1 MAGDKKTVKSIKLY
15 SDGKIAE
22 TSSKGNQEKWQ
33 DNGRWYKLDQFG
45 YEGLAEVTVSNLLE
59 LSSIEQNTPFKF
71 VRYSPEIINAHGID
85 RTGCSSKNFLK
96 KGQSIV
102 TLSHLFKSYGMHLAD
117 SLSKLPSD
125 KQRIAFIAEKTAEL
139 TGLDMFPKY
148 LTLMF
153 ETDALFLNNDRHLNN
168 IAVLE
173 CNGIFDY
180 CPIFD
185 NGAALLSNEMDYPMN
200 IDPEAL
206 VRSVH
211 ARPLNTTFNRQM
223 IHAVKLY
230 GIQLDISRLTT
241 SDIRKAIS
249 ESLEFY
255 PDRDRGII
263 SDRVITTIEM
273 RQSERMKILNK
284 F

>member
-1 MAGDKKTVKSIKLY
+1 MKSIKLY
-15 SDGKIAE
+15 SDDKIAE

-45 YEGLAEVTVSNLLE
+45 YEGLAEVTVSNLLK
-59 LSSIEQNTPFKF
+59 LSSIEHNTPFKF

-102 TLSHLFKSYGMHLAD
+102 TMSHLFRSYGMPLTE
-117 SLSKLPSD
+117 SLSRLTSD
-125 KQRIAFIAEKTAEL
+125 KRRIAFIAEKTAEL
-139 TGLDMFPKY
+139 TGLDMFPQY
-148 LTLMF
+148 LTLIF

-173 CNGIFDY
+173 CNGKYDY

-185 NGAALLSNEMDYPMN
+185 NGAALLSNMMDYPMN

-206 VRSVH
+206 IKSVH

-223 IHAVKLY
+223 IHAVRLY
-230 GIQLDISRLTT
+230 GIQLDIIRITT
-241 SDIRKAIS
+241 NDIRKAIS
-249 ESLEFY
+249 DSLEFY

-263 SDRVITTIEM
+263 TDRVMTTIEM
-273 RQSERMKILNK
+273 RQSERLKIISRL
-284 F
+284 

>member
-1 MAGDKKTVKSIKLY
+1 MKSIKLY
-15 SDGKIAE
+15 SDDRIAE

-45 YEGLAEVTVSNLLE
+45 YEGLAEVTVSNLLK
-59 LSSIEQNTPFKF
+59 LSSIEHNTPFKF

-85 RTGCSSKNFLK
+85 RTGCSSKSFLK

-102 TLSHLFKSYGMHLAD
+102 TMSHLFRSYGMPLTE
-117 SLSKLPSD
+117 SLSRLTSD
-125 KQRIAFIAEKTAEL
+125 KRRIAFIAEKTAEL
-139 TGLDMFPKY
+139 TGLDMFPQY
-148 LTLMF
+148 LTLIF

-173 CNGIFDY
+173 CNGKYDY

-185 NGAALLSNEMDYPMN
+185 NGAALLSNMMDYPMN

-206 VRSVH
+206 IKSVH

-223 IHAVKLY
+223 IHAVRLY
-230 GIQLDISRLTT
+230 GIQLDIIRITT
-241 SDIRKAIS
+241 NDIRKAIS
-249 ESLEFY
+249 DSLEFY

-263 SDRVITTIEM
+263 TDRVMTTIEM
-273 RQSERMKILNK
+273 RQSERLKIISRL
-284 F
+284 

>member
-1 MAGDKKTVKSIKLY
+1 MKSIKLY
-15 SDGKIAE
+15 SDDRIAE

-45 YEGLAEVTVSNLLE
+45 YEGLAEVTVSNLLK
-59 LSSIEQNTPFKF
+59 LSSIEHNTPFKF

-102 TLSHLFKSYGMHLAD
+102 TLSHLFRSYGMPLTE
-117 SLSKLPSD
+117 SLSRLTSD
-125 KQRIAFIAEKTAEL
+125 KRRIAFIAEKTAEL
-139 TGLDMFPKY
+139 TGLDMFPQY
-148 LTLMF
+148 LTLIF

-173 CNGIFDY
+173 CNGKYDY

-185 NGAALLSNEMDYPMN
+185 NGAALLSNMMDYPMN

-206 VRSVH
+206 IKSVH

-223 IHAVKLY
+223 IHAVRLY
-230 GIQLDISRLTT
+230 GIQLDIIRITT
-241 SDIRKAIS
+241 NDIRKAIS
-249 ESLEFY
+249 DSLEFY

-263 SDRVITTIEM
+263 TDRVMTTIEM
-273 RQSERMKILNK
+273 RQSERLKIISRL
-284 F
+284 

>member
-1 MAGDKKTVKSIKLY
+1 MKSIKLY
-15 SDGKIAE
+15 SDDRIAE

-45 YEGLAEVTVSNLLE
+45 YEGLAEVTVSNLLK
-59 LSSIEQNTPFKF
+59 LSSIEHNTPFKF

-102 TLSHLFKSYGMHLAD
+102 TMSHLFRSYGMPLTE
-117 SLSKLPSD
+117 SLSRLTSD
-125 KQRIAFIAEKTAEL
+125 KRRIAFIAEKTAEL
-139 TGLDMFPKY
+139 TGLDMFPQY
-148 LTLMF
+148 LTLIF
-153 ETDALFLNNDRHLNN
+153 ETDALFLNNDRHLDN

-173 CNGIFDY
+173 CNGKYDY

-185 NGAALLSNEMDYPMN
+185 NGAALLSNMMDYPMN

-206 VRSVH
+206 IKSVH

-223 IHAVKLY
+223 IHAVRLY
-230 GIQLDISRLTT
+230 GIQLDIIRITT
-241 SDIRKAIS
+241 NDIRKAIS
-249 ESLEFY
+249 DSLEFY

-263 SDRVITTIEM
+263 TDRVMTTIEM
-273 RQSERMKILNK
+273 RQSERLKIISRL
-284 F
+284 

>member
-1 MAGDKKTVKSIKLY
+1 MNNIKLY
-15 SDGKIAE
+15 SDDKIAE

-45 YEGLAEVTVSNLLE
+45 YEGLAEVTVSNLLK
-59 LSSIEQNTPFKF
+59 LSSIEHNTPFKF

-102 TLSHLFKSYGMHLAD
+102 TMSHLFKSYGMPLTE
-117 SLSKLPSD
+117 SLSRLTSD
-125 KQRIAFIAEKTAEL
+125 KRRIAFIAEKTAEL
-139 TGLDMFPKY
+139 TGLDMFPQY
-148 LTLMF
+148 LTLIF

-173 CNGIFDY
+173 CNGKYDY

-185 NGAALLSNEMDYPMN
+185 NGAALLSNMMDYPMN

-206 VRSVH
+206 IKSVH

-223 IHAVKLY
+223 IHAVRLY
-230 GIQLDISRLTT
+230 GIQLDIIRITT
-241 SDIRKAIS
+241 NDIRKAIS
-249 ESLEFY
+249 DSLEFY

-263 SDRVITTIEM
+263 TDRVMTTIEM
-273 RQSERMKILNK
+273 RQSERLKIISRL
-284 F
+284 

>member
-1 MAGDKKTVKSIKLY
+1 MKSIKLY
-15 SDGKIAE
+15 SDDRIAE

-45 YEGLAEVTVSNLLE
+45 YEGLAEVTVSNLLK
-59 LSSIEQNTPFKF
+59 LSSIEHNTPFKF

-102 TLSHLFKSYGMHLAD
+102 TLSHLFRSYGMPLTE
-117 SLSKLPSD
+117 SLSRLTSD
-125 KQRIAFIAEKTAEL
+125 KRRIAFIAEKTAEL
-139 TGLDMFPKY
+139 TGLDMFPQY
-148 LTLMF
+148 LALIF

-173 CNGIFDY
+173 CNGKYDY

-185 NGAALLSNEMDYPMN
+185 NGAALLSNMMDYPMN

-206 VRSVH
+206 IKSVH

-223 IHAVKLY
+223 IHAVRLY
-230 GIQLDISRLTT
+230 GIQLDIIRITT
-241 SDIRKAIS
+241 NDIRKAIS
-249 ESLEFY
+249 DSLEFY

-263 SDRVITTIEM
+263 TDRVMTTIEM
-273 RQSERMKILNK
+273 RQSERLKIISRL
-284 F
+284 

>member
-1 MAGDKKTVKSIKLY
+1 MKSIKLY
-15 SDGKIAE
+15 SDDKIAE

-45 YEGLAEVTVSNLLE
+45 YEGLAEVTVSNLLK
-59 LSSIEQNTPFKF
+59 LSSIEHNTPFKF

-102 TLSHLFKSYGMHLAD
+102 TMSHLFKSYGMPLTE
-117 SLSKLPSD
+117 SLSRLTSD
-125 KQRIAFIAEKTAEL
+125 KRRIAFIAEKTAEL
-139 TGLDMFPKY
+139 TGLDMFPQY
-148 LTLMF
+148 LTLIF

-173 CNGIFDY
+173 CNGKYDY

-185 NGAALLSNEMDYPMN
+185 NGAALLSNMMDYPMN

-206 VRSVH
+206 IKSVH

-223 IHAVKLY
+223 IHAVRLY
-230 GIQLDISRLTT
+230 GIQLDIIRITT
-241 SDIRKAIS
+241 NDIRKAIS
-249 ESLEFY
+249 DSLEFY

-263 SDRVITTIEM
+263 TDRVMTTIEM
-273 RQSERMKILNK
+273 RQSERLKIISRL
-284 F
+284 

>member
-1 MAGDKKTVKSIKLY
+1 MKSIKLY
-15 SDGKIAE
+15 SDDKIAE
-22 TSSKGNQEKWQ
+22 TSSMGNQEKWQ

-45 YEGLAEVTVSNLLE
+45 YEGLAEVTVSNLLK
-59 LSSIEQNTPFKF
+59 LSSIEHNTPFKF

-102 TLSHLFKSYGMHLAD
+102 TLSHLFRSYGMPLTE
-117 SLSKLPSD
+117 SLSRLTSD
-125 KQRIAFIAEKTAEL
+125 KRRIAFIAEKTAEL
-139 TGLDMFPKY
+139 TGLDMFPQY
-148 LTLMF
+148 LTLLF

-173 CNGIFDY
+173 CNGKYDY

-185 NGAALLSNEMDYPMN
+185 NGAALLSNMMDYPMN

-206 VRSVH
+206 IKSVH

-223 IHAVKLY
+223 IHAVRLY
-230 GIQLDISRLTT
+230 GIQLDIIRITT
-241 SDIRKAIS
+241 NDIRKAIS
-249 ESLEFY
+249 DSLEFY

-263 SDRVITTIEM
+263 TDRVMTTIEM
-273 RQSERMKILNK
+273 RQSERLKIISRL
-284 F
+284 

>member
-1 MAGDKKTVKSIKLY
+1 MNNIKLY
-15 SDGKIAE
+15 SDDKIAE

-45 YEGLAEVTVSNLLE
+45 YEGLAEVTVSNLLK
-59 LSSIEQNTPFKF
+59 LSSIEHNTPFKF

-102 TLSHLFKSYGMHLAD
+102 TLSHLFRSYGMPLTE
-117 SLSKLPSD
+117 SLSRLTSD
-125 KQRIAFIAEKTAEL
+125 KRRIAFIAEKTAEL
-139 TGLDMFPKY
+139 TGLDMFPQY
-148 LTLMF
+148 LTLIF

-173 CNGIFDY
+173 CNGKYDY

-185 NGAALLSNEMDYPMN
+185 NGAALLSNMMDYPMN

-206 VRSVH
+206 IKSVH

-223 IHAVKLY
+223 IHAVRLY
-230 GIQLDISRLTT
+230 GIQLDIIRITT
-241 SDIRKAIS
+241 NDIRKAIS
-249 ESLEFY
+249 DSLEFY

-263 SDRVITTIEM
+263 TDRVMTTIEM
-273 RQSERMKILNK
+273 RQSERLKIISRL
-284 F
+284 

>member
-1 MAGDKKTVKSIKLY
+1 MKSIKLY
-15 SDGKIAE
+15 SDDRIAE

-45 YEGLAEVTVSNLLE
+45 YEGLAEVTVSNLLK
-59 LSSIEQNTPFKF
+59 LSSIEHNTPFKF

-102 TLSHLFKSYGMHLAD
+102 TMSHLFRSYGMPLTE
-117 SLSKLPSD
+117 SLSRLTSD
-125 KQRIAFIAEKTAEL
+125 KRRIAFIAEKTAEL
-139 TGLDMFPKY
+139 TGLDMFPQY
-148 LTLMF
+148 LTLIF

-173 CNGIFDY
+173 CNGKYDY

-185 NGAALLSNEMDYPMN
+185 NGAALLSNMMDYPMN

-206 VRSVH
+206 IKSVH

-223 IHAVKLY
+223 IHAVRLY
-230 GIQLDISRLTT
+230 GIQLDIIRITT
-241 SDIRKAIS
+241 NDIRKAIS
-249 ESLEFY
+249 DSLEFY

-263 SDRVITTIEM
+263 TDRVMTTIEM
-273 RQSERMKILNK
+273 RQSERLKIISRL
-284 F
+284 

>member
-1 MAGDKKTVKSIKLY
+1 MNNIKLY
-15 SDGKIAE
+15 SDDKIAE

-45 YEGLAEVTVSNLLE
+45 YEGLAEVTVSNLLK
-59 LSSIEQNTPFKF
+59 LSSIEHNTPFKF

-102 TLSHLFKSYGMHLAD
+102 TLSHLFRSYGMPLID
-117 SLSKLPSD
+117 SLSRLTSD
-125 KQRIAFIAEKTAEL
+125 KRRIAFIAEKTAEL
-139 TGLDMFPKY
+139 TGLDMFPQY
-148 LTLMF
+148 LTLIF
-153 ETDALFLNNDRHLNN
+153 ETDALFLNNDRNLNN

-173 CNGIFDY
+173 CNGKYDY

-185 NGAALLSNEMDYPMN
+185 NGAALLSNMMDYPMN

-206 VRSVH
+206 IKSVH

-223 IHAVKLY
+223 IHAVRLY
-230 GIQLDISRLTT
+230 GIQLDIIRITT
-241 SDIRKAIS
+241 NDIRKAIS
-249 ESLEFY
+249 DSLEFY

-263 SDRVITTIEM
+263 TDRVITTIEM
-273 RQSERMKILNK
+273 RQSERLKIISRL
-284 F
+284 

>member
-1 MAGDKKTVKSIKLY
+1 MKSIKLY
-15 SDGKIAE
+15 SDDRIAE

-45 YEGLAEVTVSNLLE
+45 YEGLAEVTVSNLLK
-59 LSSIEQNTPFKF
+59 LSSIEHNTPFKF

-85 RTGCSSKNFLK
+85 RTGCSSKIFLK

-102 TLSHLFKSYGMHLAD
+102 TMSHLFRSYGMPLTE
-117 SLSKLPSD
+117 SLSRLTSD
-125 KQRIAFIAEKTAEL
+125 KRRIAFIAEKTAEL
-139 TGLDMFPKY
+139 TGLDMFPQY
-148 LTLMF
+148 LTLIF

-173 CNGIFDY
+173 CNGKYDY

-185 NGAALLSNEMDYPMN
+185 NGAALLSNMMDYPMN

-206 VRSVH
+206 IKSVH

-223 IHAVKLY
+223 IHSVRLY
-230 GIQLDISRLTT
+230 GIQLDIIRITT
-241 SDIRKAIS
+241 NDIRKAIS
-249 ESLEFY
+249 DSLEFY

-263 SDRVITTIEM
+263 TDRVMTTIEM
-273 RQSERMKILNK
+273 RQSERLKIISRL
-284 F
+284 

>member
-1 MAGDKKTVKSIKLY
+1 MNDIKLY
-15 SDGKIAE
+15 SDDKIAE

-45 YEGLAEVTVSNLLE
+45 YEGLAEVTVSNLLK
-59 LSSIEQNTPFKF
+59 LSSIEHNTPFKF

-102 TLSHLFKSYGMHLAD
+102 TLSHLFRSYGMPLTE
-117 SLSKLPSD
+117 SLSRLTSD
-125 KQRIAFIAEKTAEL
+125 KRRIAFIAEKTAEL
-139 TGLDMFPKY
+139 TGLDMFPQY
-148 LTLMF
+148 LTLIF
-153 ETDALFLNNDRHLNN
+153 ETDTLFLNNDRHLNN

-173 CNGIFDY
+173 CNGKYDY

-185 NGAALLSNEMDYPMN
+185 NGAALLSNMMDYPMN

-206 VRSVH
+206 IKSVH

-223 IHAVKLY
+223 IHAVRLY
-230 GIQLDISRLTT
+230 GIQLDIIRITT
-241 SDIRKAIS
+241 NDIRKAIS
-249 ESLEFY
+249 DSLEFY

-263 SDRVITTIEM
+263 TDRVMTTIEM
-273 RQSERMKILNK
+273 RQSERLKIISRL
-284 F
+284 

>member
-1 MAGDKKTVKSIKLY
+1 MNDIKLY
-15 SDGKIAE
+15 SDDKIAE

-45 YEGLAEVTVSNLLE
+45 YEGLAEVTVSNLLK
-59 LSSIEQNTPFKF
+59 LSSIEHNTPFKF

-102 TLSHLFKSYGMHLAD
+102 TLSHLFRSYGMPLTE
-117 SLSKLPSD
+117 SLSRLTSD
-125 KQRIAFIAEKTAEL
+125 KRRIAFIAEKTAEL
-139 TGLDMFPKY
+139 TGLDMFPQY
-148 LTLMF
+148 LTLIF

-173 CNGIFDY
+173 CNGKYDY

-185 NGAALLSNEMDYPMN
+185 NGAALLSNMMDYPMN

-206 VRSVH
+206 IKSVH

-223 IHAVKLY
+223 IHAVRLY
-230 GIQLDISRLTT
+230 GIQLDIMRITT

-249 ESLEFY
+249 DSLEFY

-263 SDRVITTIEM
+263 TDRVMTTIEM
-273 RQSERMKILNK
+273 RQSERLKIISRL
-284 F
+284 

>member
-1 MAGDKKTVKSIKLY
+1 MKSIKLY
-15 SDGKIAE
+15 SDDKIAE

-45 YEGLAEVTVSNLLE
+45 YEGLAEVTVSNLLK
-59 LSSIEQNTPFKF
+59 LSSIEHNTPFKF

-102 TLSHLFKSYGMHLAD
+102 TLSHLFRSYGMPLTE
-117 SLSKLPSD
+117 SLSRLTSD
-125 KQRIAFIAEKTAEL
+125 KRRIAFIAEKTAEL
-139 TGLDMFPKY
+139 TGLDMFPQY
-148 LTLMF
+148 LTLIF

-173 CNGIFDY
+173 CNGKYDY

-185 NGAALLSNEMDYPMN
+185 NGAALLSNMMDYPMN

-206 VRSVH
+206 IKSVH

-223 IHAVKLY
+223 IHAVRLY
-230 GIQLDISRLTT
+230 GIQLDIIRITT
-241 SDIRKAIS
+241 NDIRKAIS
-249 ESLEFY
+249 DSLEFY

-263 SDRVITTIEM
+263 TDRVMTTIEM
-273 RQSERMKILNK
+273 RQSERLKIISRL
-284 F
+284 

>member
-1 MAGDKKTVKSIKLY
+1 MKSIKLY
-15 SDGKIAE
+15 SDDKIAE

-45 YEGLAEVTVSNLLE
+45 YEGLAEVTVSNLLK
-59 LSSIEQNTPFKF
+59 LSSIEHNTPFKF

-102 TLSHLFKSYGMHLAD
+102 TMSHLFRSYGMPLTE
-117 SLSKLPSD
+117 SLSRLTSD
-125 KQRIAFIAEKTAEL
+125 KRRIAFIAEKTAEL
-139 TGLDMFPKY
+139 TGLDMFPQY
-148 LTLMF
+148 LTLIF

-173 CNGIFDY
+173 CNGKYDY

-185 NGAALLSNEMDYPMN
+185 NGAALLSNMMDYPMN

-206 VRSVH
+206 IKSVH

-223 IHAVKLY
+223 IHAVRLY
-230 GIQLDISRLTT
+230 GIQLDIIRITT
-241 SDIRKAIS
+241 NDIRKAIS
-249 ESLEFY
+249 DSLKFY

-263 SDRVITTIEM
+263 TDRVMTTIEM
-273 RQSERMKILNK
+273 RQSERLKIISRL
-284 F
+284 

>member
-1 MAGDKKTVKSIKLY
+1 MNNIKLY
-15 SDGKIAE
+15 SDDKIAE

-45 YEGLAEVTVSNLLE
+45 YEGLAEVTVSNLLK
-59 LSSIEQNTPFKF
+59 LSSIEHNTPFKF

-102 TLSHLFKSYGMHLAD
+102 TLSHLFRSYGMPLTE
-117 SLSKLPSD
+117 SLSRLTSD
-125 KQRIAFIAEKTAEL
+125 KRRIAFIAEKTAEL
-139 TGLDMFPKY
+139 TGLDMFPQF

-173 CNGIFDY
+173 CNGKYDY

-185 NGAALLSNEMDYPMN
+185 NGAALLSNMMDYPMN

-206 VRSVH
+206 IKSVH

-223 IHAVKLY
+223 IHAVRLY
-230 GIQLDISRLTT
+230 GIQLDIIRITT
-241 SDIRKAIS
+241 NDIRKAIS
-249 ESLEFY
+249 DSLEFY

-263 SDRVITTIEM
+263 TDRVMTTIEM
-273 RQSERMKILNK
+273 RQSERLKIISRL
-284 F
+284 

>member
-1 MAGDKKTVKSIKLY
+1 MNNIKLY
-15 SDGKIAE
+15 SDDKIAE

-33 DNGRWYKLDQFG
+33 DNGQWYKLDQFG
-45 YEGLAEVTVSNLLE
+45 YEGLAEVTVSNLLK
-59 LSSIEQNTPFKF
+59 LSSIEHNTPFKF

-102 TLSHLFKSYGMHLAD
+102 TMSHLFRSYGMPLTE
-117 SLSKLPSD
+117 SLSRLTSD
-125 KQRIAFIAEKTAEL
+125 KRRIAFIAEKTAEL
-139 TGLDMFPKY
+139 TGLDMFPQY
-148 LTLMF
+148 LTLIF
-153 ETDALFLNNDRHLNN
+153 ETDALFLNNDRHFNN

-173 CNGIFDY
+173 CNGKYDY

-185 NGAALLSNEMDYPMN
+185 NGAALLSNMMDYPMN

-206 VRSVH
+206 IKSVH

-223 IHAVKLY
+223 IHAVRLY
-230 GIQLDISRLTT
+230 GIQLDIIRITT
-241 SDIRKAIS
+241 NDIRKAIS
-249 ESLEFY
+249 DSLEFY

-263 SDRVITTIEM
+263 TDRVLTTIEM
-273 RQSERMKILNK
+273 RQSERLKIISRL
-284 F
+284 

>member
-1 MAGDKKTVKSIKLY
+1 MNNIKLY
-15 SDGKIAE
+15 SDDKIAE

-45 YEGLAEVTVSNLLE
+45 YEGLAEVTVSNLLK
-59 LSSIEQNTPFKF
+59 LSSIEHNTPFKF

-102 TLSHLFKSYGMHLAD
+102 TLSHLFRSYGMPLID
-117 SLSKLPSD
+117 SLSRLTSD
-125 KQRIAFIAEKTAEL
+125 KRRIAFIAEKTAEL
-139 TGLDMFPKY
+139 TGLDMFPQY
-148 LTLMF
+148 LTLIF

-173 CNGIFDY
+173 CNGKYDY

-185 NGAALLSNEMDYPMN
+185 NGAALLSNMMDYPMN

-206 VRSVH
+206 IKSVH

-223 IHAVKLY
+223 IHAVRLY
-230 GIQLDISRLTT
+230 GIQLDIIRITT
-241 SDIRKAIS
+241 NDIRKAIS
-249 ESLEFY
+249 DSLEFY

-263 SDRVITTIEM
+263 TDRVMTTIEM
-273 RQSERMKILNK
+273 RQSERLKIISRL
-284 F
+284 

>member
-1 MAGDKKTVKSIKLY
+1 MNNIKLY
-15 SDGKIAE
+15 SDDKIAE

-45 YEGLAEVTVSNLLE
+45 YEGLAEVTVSNLLK
-59 LSSIEQNTPFKF
+59 LSSIEHNTPFKF

-102 TLSHLFKSYGMHLAD
+102 TLSHLFRSYGMPLTE
-117 SLSKLPSD
+117 SLSRLTSD
-125 KQRIAFIAEKTAEL
+125 KRRIAFIAEKTAEL
-139 TGLDMFPKY
+139 TGLDMFPQY
-148 LTLMF
+148 LTLIF
-153 ETDALFLNNDRHLNN
+153 ETDALFLNNDRHLDN
-168 IAVLE
+168 IAILE
-173 CNGIFDY
+173 CNGKYDY

-185 NGAALLSNEMDYPMN
+185 NGAALLSNMMDYPMN

-206 VRSVH
+206 IKSVH

-223 IHAVKLY
+223 IHAVRLY
-230 GIQLDISRLTT
+230 GIQLYIIRITT
-241 SDIRKAIS
+241 NDIRKAIS
-249 ESLEFY
+249 DSLEFY

-263 SDRVITTIEM
+263 TDRVMTTIEM
-273 RQSERMKILNK
+273 RQSERLKIISRL
-284 F
+284 

>member
-1 MAGDKKTVKSIKLY
+1 MNDIKLY
-15 SDGKIAE
+15 SDDKIAE

-45 YEGLAEVTVSNLLE
+45 YEGLAEVTVSNLLK
-59 LSSIEQNTPFKF
+59 LSSIEHNTPFKF

-102 TLSHLFKSYGMHLAD
+102 TLSHLFRSYGMPLTE
-117 SLSKLPSD
+117 SLSRLTSD
-125 KQRIAFIAEKTAEL
+125 KRRIAFIAEKTAEL
-139 TGLDMFPKY
+139 TGLDMFPQY
-148 LTLMF
+148 LTLIF

-173 CNGIFDY
+173 CNGKYDY

-185 NGAALLSNEMDYPMN
+185 NGAALLSNMMDYPMN

-206 VRSVH
+206 IKSVH

-223 IHAVKLY
+223 IHAVRLY
-230 GIQLDISRLTT
+230 GIQLDIIRITT
-241 SDIRKAIS
+241 NDIRKAIS
-249 ESLEFY
+249 DSLEFY

-263 SDRVITTIEM
+263 TDRVMTTIEM
-273 RQSERMKILNK
+273 RQSERLKIISRL
-284 F
+284 

>member
-1 MAGDKKTVKSIKLY
+1 MKSIKLY
-15 SDGKIAE
+15 SDDRIAE

-45 YEGLAEVTVSNLLE
+45 YEGLAEVTVSNLLK
-59 LSSIEQNTPFKF
+59 LSSIEHNTPFKF
-71 VRYSPEIINAHGID
+71 VRYSPEIVNAHGID

-102 TLSHLFKSYGMHLAD
+102 TLSHLFRSYGMPLTE
-117 SLSKLPSD
+117 SLSRLTSD
-125 KQRIAFIAEKTAEL
+125 KRRIAFIAEKTAEL
-139 TGLDMFPKY
+139 TGLDMFPQY
-148 LTLMF
+148 LTLIF

-173 CNGIFDY
+173 CNGIYDY

-185 NGAALLSNEMDYPMN
+185 NGAALLSNMMDYPMN

-206 VRSVH
+206 IKSVH

-223 IHAVKLY
+223 IHAVRLY
-230 GIQLDISRLTT
+230 GIQLDIIRITT
-241 SDIRKAIS
+241 NDIRKAIS
-249 ESLEFY
+249 DSLEFY

-263 SDRVITTIEM
+263 TDRVMTTIEM
-273 RQSERMKILNK
+273 RQSERLKIISRL
-284 F
+284 